1 MEEKKNQERSFE
13 LRSEKVR
20 SIVGQMPS
28 ALMRYGISTIVIVLL
43 CLSTVA
49 YFLPYK
55 QIYAGSATIH
65 EIPSIATDS
74 IDVTILLK
82 FEGKQPNLILR
93 QPLYLQTHNN
103 TFSGKI
109 LYLSPIR
116 DTLER
121 QVAICRFSTLSI
133 KAVEKQT
140 VDFRTT
146 QSSRNYLHK
155 MLSSFAPK

>member
-109 LYLSPIR
+109 LYLS
-116 DTLER
+116 
-121 QVAICRFSTLSI
+121 SHS
-133 KAVEKQT
+133 
-140 VDFRTT
+140 
-146 QSSRNYLHK
+146 
-155 MLSSFAPK
+155 

>member
-74 IDVTILLK
+74 IDVTIL
-82 FEGKQPNLILR
+82 
-93 QPLYLQTHNN
+93 
-103 TFSGKI
+103 
-109 LYLSPIR
+109 
-116 DTLER
+116 
-121 QVAICRFSTLSI
+121 C
-133 KAVEKQT
+133 
-140 VDFRTT
+140 
-146 QSSRNYLHK
+146 
-155 MLSSFAPK
+155 